1 MERAGRLAIV
11 AVTVWMTGF
20 PVPVIGAEPSRTAV
34 MAAVRVFGRITGS
47 EMKIGVCREI
57 DQANAE
63 PYDRAFLS
71 YQTSAMP
78 VLARIYVLLKTEAG
92 RFGVPQDQFIQQAT
106 DANDIAER
114 EVRRQRI
121 VNPGAFLDQCRSIA
135 KDADRLAERSPSL
148 REQMPDDMR
157 VIDGWR

>member
-1 MERAGRLAIV
+1 
-11 AVTVWMTGF
+11 
-20 PVPVIGAEPSRTAV
+20 
-34 MAAVRVFGRITGS
+34 
-47 EMKIGVCREI
+47 MKIGLCRES
-57 DQANAE
+57 DPANAE

-71 YQTSAMP
+71 YQTSVMP

-114 EVRRQRI
+114 EARRQRA
-121 VNPGAFLDQCRSIA
+121 VNLGAFHDQCRSIA
-135 KDADRLAERSPSL
+135 NDADLLVERSPSL

-157 VIDGWR
+157 VIDEWR